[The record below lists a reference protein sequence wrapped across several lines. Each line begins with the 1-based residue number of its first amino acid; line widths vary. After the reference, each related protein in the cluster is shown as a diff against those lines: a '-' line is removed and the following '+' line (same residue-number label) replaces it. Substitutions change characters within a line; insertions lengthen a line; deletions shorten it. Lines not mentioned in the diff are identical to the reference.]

1 MLTSYV
7 MPPRLTAEPA
17 GADAG
22 RAGPAVTAPM

>member
-1 MLTSYV
+1 MMLTSYV

-22 RAGPAVTAPM
+22 PAVTAPM